1 MTTLS
6 YVLIAVSVL
15 ACGVVY
21 GTDMF
26 AAIVLRPALA
36 LVDDRTLVCT
46 MGHVHDVADKRMPVP
61 GVVGLMSAIAGT
73 VVAAITGHLSAT
85 VAGVCAVS
93 PLLIWLAIY
102 VRVSAPINRQLAAAS
117 KTGQAQGHARDL
129 QHQWDRVINVR
140 SLLQMVAIAA
150 LCLMLILL

>member
-1 MTTLS
+1 MTVLS
-6 YVLIAVSVL
+6 HVLIAICIL

-21 GTDMF
+21 GTDVF
-26 AAIVLRPALA
+26 SAIVLRPAMA

-73 VVAAITGHLSAT
+73 VVAAITGHLSAA
-85 VAGVCAVS
+85 VAGVCAVA
-93 PLLIWLAIY
+93 PLLIWIAIY
-102 VRVSAPINRQLAAAS
+102 VRVSAPINSQLTAAS
-117 KTGQAQGHARDL
+117 RSGQAPSHARDL
-129 QHQWDRVINVR
+129 QQRWDHVINVR
-140 SLLQMVAIAA
+140 AFLQMVAIGA